1 MIENKALKENQ
12 LKKIQSKFDA
22 DLLKYIKLI
31 LMAMKS
37 RPLLSFIPFKK
48 RYIFRIK
55 LAFVGRKALLQ
66 IQKINFSPGWGKL
79 DFYKSNTWK
88 LN

>member
-1 MIENKALKENQ
+1 
-12 LKKIQSKFDA
+12 
-22 DLLKYIKLI
+22 
-31 LMAMKS
+31 MKS